1 MCTPASASARSSS
14 RAARRAGGRARR
26 ARPGADLDDLVDRL
40 VGPVHY
46 RVLVTGDPVPG
57 EFTDA
62 LVAAVLA
69 GLPAGPRS

>member
-1 MCTPASASARSSS
+1 M
-14 RAARRAGGRARR
+14 
-26 ARPGADLDDLVDRL
+26 DRL